1 MSRVAPKVNILTYTK
16 ASAPERFSAL
26 LAILIDPS
34 TWNAF
39 QGFDRP
45 VQHIQNYRYL
55 QSRSIVG
62 TFKRICIRNLARR
75 FIKTND
81 YFFQK
86 DIEYTELWLRQNASR
101 LENYLSTLPNLTFIP
116 WHTRRIDIAVHAINY
131 AFAHNQ
137 TIVLGIRPPN
147 IQGNEFR
154 TYLLLHEFA
163 HINLKNIIS
172 QIESSAV
179 FNEASGEILAIY
191 YAHTLLRESAS
202 VALEQWSKHNLTPKD
217 FRVLSEGMIL
227 CGNQTDVKTLFT
239 HASIKEIVAR
249 YKPHSIKF

>member
-26 LAILIDPS
+26 LPILSDPS

-45 VQHIQNYRYL
+45 VQLIQNYQYL
-55 QSRSIVG
+55 QSGSIVDL
-62 TFKRICIRNLARR
+62 FKRIRIRNLARR

-86 DIEYTELWLRQNASR
+86 DIEDTELWLRQNASR
-101 LENYLSTLPNLTFIP
+101 LENYLSMLPNLTFIP
-116 WHTRRIDIAVHAINY
+116 WHTHRIDIAVHAINY
-131 AFAHNQ
+131 AFAHNE
-137 TIVLGIRPPN
+137 TIVLGIRPPD
-147 IQGNEFR
+147 IQKYEFR

-163 HINLKNIIS
+163 HINLNNFIS
-172 QIESSAV
+172 YIESSTV
-179 FNEASGEILAIY
+179 FNEAAGEILAMY
-191 YAHTLLRESAS
+191 YAHTLLTESTS

-217 FRVLSEGMIL
+217 FTVLSKGMIL
-227 CGNQTDVKTLFT
+227 CENQTDIKTLFT
-239 HASIKEIVAR
+239 HPSIKEIVAR
-249 YKPHSIKF
+249 YKPHNIKF